1 MSMPQFPPQ
10 PHRPDLHQ
18 TIIDLLDSIALEEI
32 ALSHLLN
39 AEAEKIQQ
47 FIRHISSCTP
57 TNTVIDF
64 NVVVNET
71 LETVIMKEWLLLRK
85 LENVTRFAN
94 QQFPPP
100 CPPVCPTPP
109 CPPVPS
115 FPLAP
120 PCPPCPPCP
129 PIPACP
135 SVPVCQPQVVFK
147 VSRPKR
153 PHKKHRQFLEE

>member
-39 AEAEKIQQ
+39 AEAEKIKQ

-57 TNTVIDF
+57 TDTVIDF

-71 LETVIMKEWLLLRK
+71 LETIIMKEWLLLRK
-85 LENVTRFAN
+85 LEKVTRFAIR
-94 QQFPPP
+94 QFPPP

-109 CPPVPS
+109 CPPVPAS
-115 FPLAP
+115 Q
-120 PCPPCPPCP
+120 PCPPCP
-129 PIPACP
+129 PIPQIAP
-135 SVPVCQPQVVFK
+135 INVSPQVVCK
-147 VSRPKR
+147 M
-153 PHKKHRQFLEE
+153 PHKPRFKKHRHFVEE

>member
-32 ALSHLLN
+32 ALSHVLN

-57 TNTVIDF
+57 TGTVIDF

-85 LENVTRFAN
+85 LENVIRFAN
-94 QQFPPP
+94 KQFPPP
-100 CPPVCPTPP
+100 CPPVCPQ
-109 CPPVPS
+109 PPVPV
-115 FPLAP
+115 
-120 PCPPCPPCP
+120 CP

-135 SVPVCQPQVVFK
+135 PIPSCPQAPVCPPQVVFK

-153 PHKKHRQFLEE
+153 PHKRHRQFLEE